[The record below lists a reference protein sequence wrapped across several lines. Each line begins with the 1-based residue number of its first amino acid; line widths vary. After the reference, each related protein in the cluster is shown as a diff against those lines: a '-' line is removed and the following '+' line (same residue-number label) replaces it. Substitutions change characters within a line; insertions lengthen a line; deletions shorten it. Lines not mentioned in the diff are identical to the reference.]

1 MPIYEYNC
9 TNCNHQFD
17 LLEKISDAPAKEC
30 PHCHKDTA
38 VRLVSAAAFQLKGSG
53 WYATDFKNKPG
64 EGSKSGSGSS
74 STSTASDKKTADT
87 PAAASKPATS
97 SKGESD

>member
-9 TNCNHQFD
+9 TNCDHNFD
-17 LLEKISDAPAKEC
+17 LLEKISDQPAKEC
-30 PHCHKDTA
+30 PHCHKNTA

-64 EGSKSGSGSS
+64 EGAKSGSTSS
-74 STSTASDKKTADT
+74 SASTGSEKKTADT
-87 PAAASKPATS
+87 PAAASKPAAS
-97 SKGESD
+97 SKGEAD